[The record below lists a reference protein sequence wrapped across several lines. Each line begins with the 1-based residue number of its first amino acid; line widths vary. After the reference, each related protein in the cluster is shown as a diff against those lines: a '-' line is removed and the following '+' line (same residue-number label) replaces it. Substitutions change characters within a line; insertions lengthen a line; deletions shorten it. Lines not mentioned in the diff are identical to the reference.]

1 MTVKSLL
8 LAAALLALPAIGH
21 ADPIAPGK
29 PAPATAKGKT
39 AKKPVKRL
47 RAGKRFKRPKAKGD
61 SSARARASLGALA
74 IAQGDQHRLTELGIT
89 TAGALARAPEARL
102 TPAFGAD
109 KGKALKAQAEAYL
122 REGPRATKRDAK
134 KDEGRRGRTAAPAP
148 DLRR

>member
-1 MTVKSLL
+1 PTV
-8 LAAALLALPAIGH
+8 GY

-29 PAPATAKGKT
+29 PAPAAAKGKT
-39 AKKPVKRL
+39 TKKPGKRL
-47 RAGKRFKRPKAKGD
+47 RPGKRFKRPKGKAKGD
-61 SSARARASLGALA
+61 SSARSRASLGALG

-89 TAGALARAPEARL
+89 TVGALARAPEARL

-134 KDEGRRGRTAAPAP
+134 KNEGRRGRTAAPAP

>member
-8 LAAALLALPAIGH
+8 LAAALLALPTVGL

-29 PAPATAKGKT
+29 PAPAAAKGKK

-47 RAGKRFKRPKAKGD
+47 RAGKRFKRPKAKGN
-61 SSARARASLGALA
+61 SSARARASLGALG

-89 TAGALARAPEARL
+89 TVGALARAPQARL
-102 TPAFGAD
+102 TPAFGAER
-109 KGKALKAQAEAYL
+109 GGALKAKAEAYL
-122 REGPRATKRDAK
+122 REGPRAAKRDAK
-134 KDEGRRGRTAAPAP
+134 KNEGRRGGTTAPAP